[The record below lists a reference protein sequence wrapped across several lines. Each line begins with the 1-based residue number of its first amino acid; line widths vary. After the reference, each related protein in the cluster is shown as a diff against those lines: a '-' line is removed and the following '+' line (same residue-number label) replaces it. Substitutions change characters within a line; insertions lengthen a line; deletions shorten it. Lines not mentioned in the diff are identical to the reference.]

1 VPVISK
7 ANHELLPLFLDEAG
21 ERLERLL
28 DLVQGMDGDPET
40 VVAVRRELH
49 ALKGASRMMGLGE
62 LSALCHR
69 AEDAVGSSGRADPR
83 ELAAYCHEIAEQ
95 VAELA
100 AVPETGNPAVVLEA
114 VSETTGRGRRE
125 TRPGEMRVQGKTI
138 DELADRG
145 ARLRVVAA
153 AAGSL
158 ADRVLHLAAL
168 AEVGMRDDD
177 PRQVL
182 ASLAT
187 SLRQTALEIESGQRT
202 LSRLSDRQL
211 EALLRLQVQSLEP
224 FMRTLAAH
232 ARELADSL
240 GKKVDVSFSAGEAEL
255 DRRIVNALNEAF
267 LHLVRNAVDHGV
279 ESPAERLAAG
289 KNESGII
296 RLRANTEG
304 DRVRLQVID
313 DGRGID
319 TAAVIQTAVSRGLVD
334 ADGAADFGAAEALQL
349 LMRPG
354 FTTRDETSEVSGR
367 GIGLDAV
374 AVAVR
379 AVGGDV
385 WLDTTPARGTRVT
398 VEVPVARRGERVLVL
413 RTGGH
418 LLAVPAAP
426 VQSFLRVHPAIV
438 DEIDGRYVVRL
449 RGRMIEPSFLSE
461 PAAQTGSIGVLL
473 EMIVG
478 GTVVAVVVDEVVGE
492 EEVIVRPVPPAAG
505 APRTVEGIAL
515 LASGRP
521 VAVLSPRQL
530 VPAADLDAE
539 ARGGGSRSG
548 QPIRVLLVDDSEV
561 TREMFRSLLEGS
573 GYVVSDVGTAE
584 EAVRML
590 ESAEFDCVVTDIEMP
605 GMSGLELT
613 RTLRGDPRFADLPV
627 VVVSTLDR
635 PTDRLD
641 GLEAG
646 ADAFLSK
653 QGLDARELIAL
664 VRRVGGG

>member
-1 VPVISK
+1 MTSE
-7 ANHELLPLFLDEAG
+7 ANDELLPLFLDEAG

-28 DLVQGMDGDPET
+28 DLVRGMGDDPAT

-49 ALKGASRMMGLGE
+49 ALKGASRMMGLRE

-69 AEDAVGSSGRADPR
+69 AEDAVGTSAGADPR
-83 ELAAYCHEIAEQ
+83 ELAACCHEIAEQ

-100 AVPETGNPAVVLEA
+100 VVPATGTAAVAPKTAPE
-114 VSETTGRGRRE
+114 ETARGRRKKQ
-125 TRPGEMRVQGKTI
+125 RPGEMRVQARTI

-145 ARLRVVAA
+145 ARLRVIAA
-153 AAGSL
+153 AAGGL
-158 ADRVLHLAAL
+158 ADRVLQLAAL
-168 AEVGMRDDD
+168 AEVGMRDGD

-202 LSRLSDRQL
+202 LNRLSERQL

-255 DRRIVNALNEAF
+255 DRRIVNALSEAF

-279 ESPAERLAAG
+279 ESPAERLTAG
-289 KNESGII
+289 KNEAGVI

-319 TAAVIQTAVSRGLVD
+319 TASVIQTAVARGLVE

-349 LMRPG
+349 LIRPG

-379 AVGGDV
+379 AIGGDV
-385 WLDTTPARGTRVT
+385 WLDSTPARGTTVT
-398 VEVPVARRGERVLVL
+398 VEVPVARRGERVVVL

-426 VQSFLRVHPAIV
+426 VQSFRRVHPAIV

-449 RGRMIEPSFLSE
+449 GGRMIEPSFLSE
-461 PAAQTGSIGVLL
+461 PAAQAGSSGVLL

-478 GTVVAVVVDEVVGE
+478 GTVVAVVADEVVGE

-505 APRTVEGIAL
+505 APRIVEGIAL

-539 ARGGGSRSG
+539 VRGVGSRGG

-584 EAVRML
+584 EAIRLL
-590 ESAEFDCVVTDIEMP
+590 ESTEFDCVVTDIEMP
-605 GMSGLELT
+605 GMNGLELT

-635 PTDRLD
+635 PADRLD

-646 ADAFLSK
+646 ADAYLSK

-664 VRRVGGG
+664 VGRVGGG